1 MNFPEDHEL
10 VLRLCVLLPED
21 VPLGPHLAR
30 RPQQRQG
37 VGGTPPLQVL
47 LEGVER
53 DGLLVRDVDLER
65 SVEGGDGRQST
76 LVILDGNLFWLEI
89 WLEIITFCQYV

>member
-1 MNFPEDHEL
+1 MNLPEDHEL

-37 VGGTPPLQVL
+37 VGGAPPLQVL

-65 SVEGGDGRQST
+65 GVEGSDGGQAA
-76 LVILDGNLFWLEI
+76 LVILDGNLFS
-89 WLEIITFCQYV
+89 